1 MIWREFIIE
10 YNRFI
15 LTLKRNENE
24 MFTPTI
30 ALTCSSEGNMEVS
43 CIVFSFIWGGK
54 REVIEKPSGIGAFSF
69 SIGNMNK
76 LVFQKE
82 IFMESYRSP

>member
-1 MIWREFIIE
+1 
-10 YNRFI
+10 
-15 LTLKRNENE
+15 
-24 MFTPTI
+24 
-30 ALTCSSEGNMEVS
+30 MEVS

-54 REVIEKPSGIGAFSF
+54 REVIEKPSGIGAFPV

-76 LVFQKE
+76 FVFQKE